1 VGVRENA
8 NEIPGDAA
16 NWTPIMA
23 TSTRT
28 VRPAT
33 RSRRKGEAR
42 RIEILGIAKDLLLVG
57 GPDAVVLRDV
67 ADRLGITH
75 SNVQYYFR
83 TRHDL
88 LVAIYDE
95 EIQKFMGS
103 VGPADEGAQGPEDLR
118 RLDAIVDAGL
128 RLVRAPDTALWRL
141 MVGMLDHSSEMAALH
156 LKECRRYENRLV
168 LELGVILPG
177 LSLARRRAM
186 AIIMQAVIDGMSI
199 RAVHEPRTG
208 VPTELVDREIK
219 RAIRSLA
226 DGGPPRK
233 RSRTAR
239 VR

>member
-1 VGVRENA
+1 MT
-8 NEIPGDAA
+8 
-16 NWTPIMA
+16 TPIRN
-23 TSTRT
+23 T
-28 VRPAT
+28 RPAT
-33 RSRRKGEAR
+33 RSRHKGEAR
-42 RIEILGIAKDLLLVG
+42 RVEILRIAKQLLLVG
-57 GPDAVVLRDV
+57 GPEAVVLRDV

-75 SNVQYYFR
+75 SNVQYYYR

-103 VGPADEGAQGPEDLR
+103 VVTDSETADGQVDLR
-118 RLDAIVDAGL
+118 RLDSIVDAGL

-141 MVGMLDHSSEMAALH
+141 MVGMLDHSPDMAALH

-168 LELGVILPG
+168 LELGEILPW

-199 RAVHEPRTG
+199 RAVHEPRVGAATR
-208 VPTELVDREIK
+208 LVDREIK

-226 DGGPPRK
+226 DGGPNARKAVSLRK
-233 RSRTAR
+233 RR
-239 VR
+239 